1 MKSKEIVWIALV
13 VLVLTLVTQS
23 LQFVYADDSSTGN
36 SVGTTIPSNTTS
48 SAPISTSSNKID
60 DHKSTIA
67 QKIAEHRADV
77 LKKIAEYRAAVAK
90 RIADHRVNVDTK
102 IADHRANVDTKI
114 AQHQTVIDEKIK
126 SKTK

>member
-1 MKSKEIVWIALV
+1 MKSKEIASVALM
-13 VLVLTLVTQS
+13 VLVSTLMTQS

-36 SVGTTIPSNTTS
+36 STGTTIPSNTTL
-48 SAPISTSSNKID
+48 SASVSTSNKID

-90 RIADHRVNVDTK
+90 RIADHRATVDTK
-102 IADHRANVDTKI
+102 IADHRATVDTKI
-114 AQHQTVIDEKIK
+114 AEHQTAIDGKIK